1 MAGTESMESYS
12 AFAKVYDLLMDNVP
26 YEEWTER
33 IKRILSSHGI
43 GEGLVLDLA
52 CGTGTMTRLLAE
64 AGYDMIGADASAE
77 MLEEAREK
85 TGGKEEDILYLCQDM
100 RSFELYGTVRA
111 VVCMCD
117 SINYL
122 LSKEDLLACFKLV
135 NNYLDPGGLFIFDF
149 HPTEYYRDCLG
160 DTVIAERREECSFIW
175 ENGFDGEVNE
185 CLLTMFVR
193 AEDGRYDC
201 FEEQHLQRGY
211 TLEEIKE
218 VLAEAGLVFLESEEI
233 GDEGDARILAVAR
246 EQGK

>member
-1 MAGTESMESYS
+1 MDSYT

-26 YEEWTER
+26 YGEWAQR
-33 IKRILSSHGI
+33 IIAILGADGI
-43 GEGLVLDLA
+43 RDGLILDLA
-52 CGTGTMTRLLAE
+52 CGTGSMTGLLSE

-77 MLEEAREK
+77 MLEAAREK
-85 TGGKEEDILYLCQDM
+85 TAGKGSEILYLCQDM

-122 LSKEDLLACFKLV
+122 LTKDDLLACFKLV
-135 NNYLDPGGLFIFDF
+135 NNYLDPGGLFLFDF
-149 HPTEYYRDCLG
+149 HPTAYYSDCLG

-175 ENGFDGEVNE
+175 ENSWDGAINE
-185 CLLTMFVR
+185 CLLTMFVK

-201 FEEQHLQRGY
+201 FEEQHLQCGY
-211 TLEEIKE
+211 TLKEIKE
-218 VLAEAGLVFLESEEI
+218 LLKEAGLIFEKSEEI
-233 GDEGDARILAVAR
+233 GDEGDERILVVAR

>member
-1 MAGTESMESYS
+1 MDSYT

-26 YEEWTER
+26 YEDWARIITE
-33 IKRILSSHGI
+33 ILGANGI
-43 GEGLVLDLA
+43 GDGLVLDLA
-52 CGTGTMTRLLAE
+52 CGTGTMTGLLAE
-64 AGYDMIGADASAE
+64 AGYDMIAADASAE
-77 MLEEAREK
+77 MLEAAREK
-85 TGGKEEDILYLCQDM
+85 AAAKGTDILFLCQDM

-135 NNYLDPGGLFIFDF
+135 NNYLDPGGLFLFDF
-149 HPTEYYRDCLG
+149 HPAEYYSDCLG

-175 ENGFDGEVNE
+175 ENSLNGGINE

-193 AEDGRYDC
+193 GEDGRYDC

-211 TLEEIKE
+211 TLPEIKSI
-218 VLAEAGLVFLESEEI
+218 LAEAGLVFEESREI
-233 GDEGDARILAVAR
+233 GDEGDERILVVAR

>member
-1 MAGTESMESYS
+1 MDSYT

-26 YEEWTER
+26 YGEWTQR
-33 IKRILSSHGI
+33 IITILGEDGI
-43 GEGLVLDLA
+43 RDGLVLDLA
-52 CGTGTMTRLLAE
+52 CGTGSMTGLLAK

-77 MLEEAREK
+77 MLEAAREK
-85 TGGKEEDILYLCQDM
+85 ALAEGADILYLCQDM

-135 NNYLDPGGLFIFDF
+135 NNYLDPGGLFVFDF

-175 ENGFDGEVNE
+175 ENSWDGAINE

-193 AEDGRYDC
+193 GEDGRYDC

-218 VLAEAGLVFLESEEI
+218 LLKEAGLVFEKSEELGEE
-233 GDEGDARILAVAR
+233 GDERILVVAR